1 MESIA
6 DNLQEQVDEQSAPK
20 RKKFGTF
27 SGVFTPTLL
36 TILGVIMYLRE
47 GWVVGNAGLFGA
59 WLTILLA
66 FAITICTG
74 LSMSS
79 ITTNIRIGAGGAYSI
94 IAQSLG
100 IEVGGSLGI
109 PLYVSQALAVAMY
122 VFGFREGWLYIF
134 PTHSPLLV
142 DFGTFF
148 VLFGIASIST
158 SFAFRIQY
166 LIMAIIAA
174 SLVSIFG
181 TFFTGAAQNPITLWG
196 QFPGAPENGFQ
207 GVNFWV
213 VFAVFFP
220 AATGIMAG
228 ANMSGDLSNPRRA
241 IPVGTMS
248 AIGLSL
254 IIYLALAYWLARFA
268 TMEELASNYTIM
280 IERALWSPIVLAGL
294 LGATFSS
301 GLSSLIGAPR
311 ILQALGSNKI
321 LPGGNWFSKVTAAGE
336 PRNAMWLTS
345 AIVLAALLLR
355 DLNAIAPLITMFFL
369 ITYAMI
375 NVVVLIEQ
383 SLGLISFRPLLRV
396 PRIVPLIGTVG
407 CFGAMFI
414 VNPIFS
420 LISIVIVIA
429 FYGILLRRQLINPF
443 QDVRSGMFVSLA
455 EWAAKRVADMPK
467 AQQRAWKPNLLVPVE
482 DASDLRGMFNFIH
495 DIAHPKGSV
504 KLVGLAMKNAGIEG
518 RAILEDRLPQLA
530 QSFRD
535 GGVFATATII
545 DAEHYGKSVL
555 AGMQSLSGAFF
566 RPNIIMLNV
575 PPSENPEREAEIT
588 TITGKAQQSQLGI
601 LLFAEHAKARLG
613 RRQIIN
619 VWVRDQSP
627 NWRLTMELGNLD
639 LAILIS
645 YQVNRDWLG
654 KIHLISAVADAEQ
667 IQPSEDYL
675 KNLVELA
682 RIPDV
687 EVIVKNSDFDAC
699 MREIPQADLNI
710 FGLPDEVN
718 FEFMRRMVERTRST
732 CVFVRD
738 SGDENALA

>member
-1 MESIA
+1 MEKA
-6 DNLQEQVDEQSAPK
+6 VDTLQEQVDEQSAPR
-20 RKKFGTF
+20 RKKFGMF
-27 SGVFTPTLL
+27 AGVFTPTLL

-47 GWVVGNAGLFGA
+47 GWVVGNAGLMGA
-59 WLTILLA
+59 WLIILLA

-94 IAQSLG
+94 ISQSLG

-122 VFGFREGWLYIF
+122 VFGFREGWLYVF
-134 PTHSPLLV
+134 PNHPTLIV
-142 DFGTFF
+142 DFAVFF
-148 VLFGIASIST
+148 LLFGIASVST
-158 SFAFRIQY
+158 GFAFRIQY
-166 LIMAIIAA
+166 IIMAIIAA
-174 SLVSIFG
+174 SLVSVFG
-181 TFFTGAAQNPITLWG
+181 SVFTGAMTETVTWWG
-196 QFPGAPENGFQ
+196 QFPGAPENNFQ

-228 ANMSGDLSNPRRA
+228 ANMSGDLANPRRA
-241 IPVGTMS
+241 IPLGTMS

-254 IIYLALAYWLARFA
+254 LIYMAVAYWLARVA
-268 TMEELASNYTIM
+268 AMEELASNYTIM
-280 IERALWSPIVLAGL
+280 LDRSLWSPIVLAGL

-311 ILQALGSNKI
+311 ILQALGTNKI
-321 LPGGNWFSKVTAAGE
+321 LPGGGWFSSLTKSGE
-336 PRNAMWLTS
+336 PRNALWLTS
-345 AIVLAALLLR
+345 AIVMAALLLR

-396 PRIVPLIGTVG
+396 PRIVPFVGTIG

-420 LISIVIVIA
+420 LISIIIVVV
-429 FYGILLRRQLINPF
+429 FYGILLRRQLVNPF
-443 QDVRSGMFVSLA
+443 QDVRSGLFVSLA
-455 EWAAKRVADMPK
+455 EWAAKRVAEMPK

-482 DASDLRGMFNFIH
+482 DASDLRGMFNFIQ

-504 KLVGLAMKNAGIEG
+504 KLVGLAMKDAGREG
-518 RAILEDRLPQLA
+518 RDILDERLPQLA
-530 QSFRD
+530 EAFRQ

-545 DAEHYGKSVL
+545 DAENYGKSVL

-566 RPNIIMLNV
+566 RPNIILLQV
-575 PPSENPEREAEIT
+575 PPFEDLKREEEIRMIIEKAE
-588 TITGKAQQSQLGI
+588 QSRLGV
-601 LLFAEHAKARLG
+601 LLFAEHARARLG

-619 VWVRDQSP
+619 IWVRDQSP
-627 NWRLTMELGNLD
+627 DWRLTMELGNLD
-639 LAILIS
+639 LSILVS
-645 YQVNRDWLG
+645 YQLNRDWKG
-654 KIHLISAVADAEQ
+654 KLHLISAVADAEQ
-667 IQPSEDYL
+667 VKPSFEFL
-675 KNLVELA
+675 TNLVELA
-682 RIPDV
+682 RIPYV
-687 EVIVKNSDFDAC
+687 EVMVKNSDFDTC
-699 MREIPQADLNI
+699 LREIPQADLNV
-710 FGLPDEVN
+710 FGLPATVD
-718 FEFMRRMVERTRST
+718 FEFMRRMVERTKST